1 MKQTITGFLLVD
13 KPAGITSF
21 DCIAQLQRLLPGH
34 KIGHAGTLDAFATGL
49 LVIAIGREA
58 TAMIGSIME
67 LDKVYEAV
75 ARLGAQ
81 TDTLDHTGTVI
92 QTTNNIPTRNQL
104 EQVVRSFG
112 NGYVQTPPVFS
123 ALKYKSERL
132 SDLVRSGVS
141 VEHIIKHK
149 ARPIEL
155 YALDIRSYDQA
166 LMELHAHVSHGTYIR
181 SLVNDI
187 AVRCD
192 SCATTEQ
199 LRRTK
204 IGPFVVE
211 HANRL
216 DYFSSINEITHVLI
230 SPPEMHLTL
239 RAYGQEQTRNKQEY
253 KLSLYKKNRDSSAD

>member
-21 DCIAQLQRLLPGH
+21 DCIAHLHRVLPGH
-34 KIGHAGTLDAFATGL
+34 KIGHAGTLDSFATGL

-75 ARLGAQ
+75 ARLGLQ

-92 QTTNNIPTRNQL
+92 KTTDIIPSRNQL
-104 EQVVRSFG
+104 EEILESFG
-112 NGYVQTPPVFS
+112 SGYVQTPPIFS

-132 SDLVRSGVS
+132 SDLVRSGTS
-141 VEHIIKHK
+141 VDHIIKHK

-155 YALDIRSYDQA
+155 FALTLTRYAQG
-166 LMELHAHVSHGTYIR
+166 LMSLYAHVSHGTYIR

-187 AVRCD
+187 ALRCD
-192 SCATTEQ
+192 SYATTIK
-199 LRRTK
+199 LRRTR
-204 IGPFVVE
+204 IGPFAVE
-211 HANRL
+211 QANGL
-216 DYFSSINEITHVLI
+216 DYVSSVQIVTQSLITTQ
-230 SPPEMHLTL
+230 EMHLVL
-239 RAYGQEQTRNKQEY
+239 RSYEQEQTRIRQER
-253 KLSLYKKNRDSSAD
+253 KLAVYKKSRDSFIE